1 MEQLKVVN
9 SFRFTSNKDNP
20 YGVSKSPDSEIRDTI
35 KQMEKLALAYNFSQE
50 IVTLHFF
57 GDTKS
62 DLRFRVE
69 CNDAET
75 QMRIT
80 NALKLYQKNH

>member
-9 SFRFTSNKDNP
+9 LFRFNSGTDGSRGISRNQESE
-20 YGVSKSPDSEIRDTI
+20 VSDTI

-50 IVTLHFF
+50 VVTLHFF

-69 CNDAET
+69 CNDPET